1 MQPAAAF
8 PNPTPGASLILSFRL
23 QRQCVLIIGSGT
35 LAAARAFAAL
45 EADASVIILAH
56 GGFDSA
62 CEELQYRAHNEQ
74 LSIHDLDGLPGSSK
88 PSSSDEDVGSLQE
101 YLRTLPHISLACIT
115 DTLSSL
121 PSSQRRTYI
130 SALKLHSIFK
140 SLYIPVNTTDYPDLC
155 DYTFTSTHRFIDPET
170 SGKTALQVGVTANGM
185 GCRLAGRI
193 RRDIVARLPR
203 EVGSAVDS
211 IGRLRR
217 LAKAENSAAVLDDD
231 INGDCNGASTPNEP
245 VPSWDDPESETVQE
259 RAKRRSRWVAQVSE
273 YWPIEKLARMTQD
286 EMEEVLSSGRREELV
301 PTLSDSTNEEAVES
315 LHSLTLSPDTHGKGK
330 ILLVGSGPGHPSL
343 LTLATHRALTQHA
356 QLVLSDKL
364 VPAAVL
370 AIIPKG
376 VEVKIA
382 RKFPGNADGAQEEMM
397 RDAVDAAKRG
407 LTVVRVRALFY
418 PSSNPGGTHEARL
431 VHS

>member
-1 MQPAAAF
+1 MQAAF
-8 PNPTPGASLILSFRL
+8 PHPTPGASLILSFRL
-23 QRQCVLIIGSGT
+23 RRKYVLIIGSGQ

-56 GGFDSA
+56 GGLDSA
-62 CEELQYRAHNEQ
+62 CEELQYRAHNSQ
-74 LSIHDLDGLPGSSK
+74 LSIQDLDALPGSSK
-88 PSSSDEDVGSLQE
+88 GTSSDEDVGNVQK
-101 YLRTLPHISLACIT
+101 YLRTLPRISLACIT

-130 SALKLHSIFK
+130 SALNLYNMFLSHS
-140 SLYIPVNTTDYPDLC
+140 IPVNTTDFPDLC
-155 DYTFTSTHRFIDPET
+155 DFSFTSTHRFLDPET
-170 SGKTALQVGVTANGM
+170 AQETALQVGVTANGM

-203 EVGSAVDS
+203 EVGSAVETV
-211 IGRLRR
+211 GRLRK
-217 LAKAENSAAVLDDD
+217 LAKAGDATVLDDD
-231 INGDCNGASTPNEP
+231 SSGECNGSTTPNVP
-245 VPSWDDPESETVQE
+245 VPLRNNSDSETAQD

-273 YWPIEKLARMTQD
+273 YWPMGKLARMTKE
-286 EMEEVLSSGRREELV
+286 EMEEVLSSGRREEYV
-301 PTLSDSTNEEAVES
+301 PTSSDSISEGAIES
-315 LHSLTLSPDTHGKGK
+315 LHSLALSNDTRGK

-343 LTLATHRALTQHA
+343 LTLATYRALTQHA

-370 AIIPKG
+370 AIIPKD

-397 RDAVDAAKRG
+397 RDAVEAAKRG
-407 LTVVRVRALFY
+407 LTVVRVGAFFWKC
-418 PSSNPGGTHEARL
+418 
-431 VHS
+431 